1 MVRGALNVGLATQ
14 GIDTAAGNSHV
25 AQKQLDHGHGPNIL
39 DTYGVLGPAHSV
51 HDGTGLALL
60 ARGRIGLV
68 DLFQVRP
75 GCTRNSRDLL
85 DIIAGKVFLQLLE
98 HAARI
103 LEAVVSLGNTLFVL
117 VKGPLRL
124 IVRPGLLV
132 VAGKK
137 PILEAELFAQDE
149 AGVGVI
155 RHILLVIQVVADDV
169 VDHPTQKSDVGP

>member
-1 MVRGALNVGLATQ
+1 
-14 GIDTAAGNSHV
+14 
-25 AQKQLDHGHGPNIL
+25 
-39 DTYGVLGPAHSV
+39 
-51 HDGTGLALL
+51 
-60 ARGRIGLV
+60 
-68 DLFQVRP
+68 
-75 GCTRNSRDLL
+75 
-85 DIIAGKVFLQLLE
+85 VFLQLLE

-169 VDHPTQKSDVGP
+169 VDHPTQKGDVGP